1 MAFARRLNPGRVDGS
16 GRSMTASR
24 GTHSISGAVPG
35 RFVVAAAQEIFQRW
49 ATACPECLTG
59 GRELGERLR
68 RSRSW
73 LR

>member
-1 MAFARRLNPGRVDGS
+1 
-16 GRSMTASR
+16 MTASR

-35 RFVVAAAQEIFQRW
+35 RFVVAAAQEIFERS
-49 ATACPECLTG
+49 ATACPEGLTG